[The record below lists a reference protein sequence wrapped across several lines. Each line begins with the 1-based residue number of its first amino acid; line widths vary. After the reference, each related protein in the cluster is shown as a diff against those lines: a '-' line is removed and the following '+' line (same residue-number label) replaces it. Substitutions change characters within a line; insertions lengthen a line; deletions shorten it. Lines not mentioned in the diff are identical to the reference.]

1 VTAGRF
7 LHVRSLKN
15 ESSASPV
22 IKTLEVVRV
31 SKNIRQTVCEK
42 VRNCTAC
49 NVCVTMKNHYCFK
62 PFCENCN
69 KNMEINHL
77 CYMQPL
83 KNEVPSAD
91 NALFVFYDL
100 ETSQYTKI
108 IETAKLYVPIL
119 VCLQQFC
126 TACEMKDDY
135 GQGCVRCGKRQHSF
149 FEDPVGYLLS
159 YL

>member
-1 VTAGRF
+1 
-7 LHVRSLKN
+7 
-15 ESSASPV
+15 
-22 IKTLEVVRV
+22 
-31 SKNIRQTVCEK
+31 
-42 VRNCTAC
+42 
-49 NVCVTMKNHYCFK
+49 
-62 PFCENCN
+62 
-69 KNMEINHL
+69 
-77 CYMQPL
+77 MQPL